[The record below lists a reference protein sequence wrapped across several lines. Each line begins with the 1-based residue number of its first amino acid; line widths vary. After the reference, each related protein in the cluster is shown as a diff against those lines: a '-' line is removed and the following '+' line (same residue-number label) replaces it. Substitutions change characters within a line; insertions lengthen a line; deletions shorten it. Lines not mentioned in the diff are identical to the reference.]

1 MKKKKADRVSVR
13 EAIKL
18 NIRAIKTV
26 YGGRRKLFLLQMS
39 KTAFAALTPY
49 VEIYLSALLIDE
61 LTTTRSAERL
71 TSLVLWI
78 IGSAAVI
85 TLVQAILN
93 RLHAVESSQMWEHIH
108 HLFGKK
114 MLSMD
119 FVAIDSPSTH
129 TLASKIRQNTNG
141 GGWGLD
147 RIVWQLDNV
156 WSFPE
161 VFDTIRKEDIEAF
174 LRQRAHRHVV
184 HEQGRERLGGRV
196 PQLTVRDGRCYH
208 SDGRDNIRVTAS
220 LCGRRPNIRTSVGA
234 PYADKQ
240 IVRLLRL
247 VWHP

>member
-1 MKKKKADRVSVR
+1 
-13 EAIKL
+13 
-18 NIRAIKTV
+18 
-26 YGGRRKLFLLQMS
+26 MS

-61 LTTTRSAERL
+61 LTTTRLPERL

-93 RLHAVESSQMWEHIH
+93 RLHAVESSEMWEHIH

-119 FVAIDSPSTH
+119 FVVIDSPSTH
-129 TLASKIRQNTNG
+129 TLVSKIQQNTNG

-156 WSFPE
+156 WSSILKLFGGSALIVTLFTSKVESGSE
-161 VFDTIRKEDIEAF
+161 VEF
-174 LRQRAHRHVV
+174 LNS
-184 HEQGRERLGGRV
+184 
-196 PQLTVRDGRCYH
+196 PF
-208 SDGRDNIRVTAS
+208 VTAGVITLMVAITFAS
-220 LCGRRPNIRTSVGA
+220 PLLSAVGGSIYAPASGRQMLTNRLFGYYGWFGIREETSV
-234 PYADKQ
+234 DS
-240 IVRLLRL
+240 
-247 VWHP
+247 